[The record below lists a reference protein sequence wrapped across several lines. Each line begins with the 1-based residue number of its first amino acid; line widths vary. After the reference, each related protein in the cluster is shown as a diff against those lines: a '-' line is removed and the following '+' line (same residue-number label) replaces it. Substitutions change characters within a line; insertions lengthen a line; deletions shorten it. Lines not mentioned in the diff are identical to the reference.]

1 MPPKPKRT
9 EKVLDKLPAKCN
21 DCQGVHAPPKA
32 GKCTIPPPP
41 VPKPS
46 EKKKLSTTTK
56 SVTGDNDE
64 GQQYDVDLEE
74 FVEDSGL
81 IEDTNIQQAQSTTS
95 KSTYVVTRTAKKAQ
109 DKIDREDSKN
119 KNIADTSAAAADSEI
134 RDGDQHNTN
143 TPAGV
148 ALSAEGQY
156 TNTTMYYSI
165 YQGVYIISLY
175 YILMAYS

>member
-9 EKVLDKLPAKCN
+9 EKVLDKLPAKCS

-64 GQQYDVDLEE
+64 GQQYDVELEE

-95 KSTYVVTRTAKKAQ
+95 KSTSVVTRTAKKAQ

-119 KNIADTSAAAADSEI
+119 KNIADTSAAAESEI

-165 YQGVYIISLY
+165 YQGIYIISLY

>member
-9 EKVLDKLPAKCN
+9 EKVLDKLPAKCS

-64 GQQYDVDLEE
+64 GQQYDVELEE
-74 FVEDSGL
+74 FVEDGGL

-95 KSTYVVTRTAKKAQ
+95 KSTLFLPELQKRPKTR
-109 DKIDREDSKN
+109 
-119 KNIADTSAAAADSEI
+119 
-134 RDGDQHNTN
+134 
-143 TPAGV
+143 
-148 ALSAEGQY
+148 
-156 TNTTMYYSI
+156 
-165 YQGVYIISLY
+165 
-175 YILMAYS
+175 